1 MSATSTWRST
11 LTRATQRSLT
21 TKNSPSPSASLR
33 KRGTIK
39 TRSNSLQTMA
49 SASFHST
56 SCSLMTSMWLLKR
69 KNKGGQLMITTTWK
83 NPLTLKIMMGL
94 QSSLFSRPTGK
105 KKRMRFLIRT
115 SWLLIRIQG
124 SSSGEVQLRL
134 KISLLCRTTLWS
146 WQRLKLGS
154 LKIRDRLQANTSVG
168 IRRKMWVRSVRTIQ
182 MVRELR
188 A

>member
-1 MSATSTWRST
+1 MSVTSTLRST

-21 TKNSPSPSASLR
+21 IKNSPSPSASLR

-49 SASFHST
+49 NASFHST
-56 SCSLMTSMWLLKR
+56 SLNLMTSMWLLKR
-69 KNKGGQLMITTTWK
+69 RNKGDQLMITITWN
-83 NPLTLKIMMGL
+83 NPSTLKTMMGL

-105 KKRMRFLIRT
+105 KKRMRFSTRT
-115 SWLLIRIQG
+115 SWLLIRIRG
-124 SSSGEVQLRL
+124 SSSGEVQLRP
-134 KISLLCRTTLWS
+134 KISLLCRTTLWN
-146 WQRLKLGS
+146 WQRRKLGS

-168 IRRKMWVRSVRTIQ
+168 TRRKMWVRLVKTIQ

>member
-1 MSATSTWRST
+1 MSATSTWRLT

-21 TKNSPSPSASLR
+21 TKNSRSPSASLR

-39 TRSNSLQTMA
+39 TRSNSLQTME
-49 SASFHST
+49 SASFRST
-56 SCSLMTSMWLLKR
+56 SCNLMTSMWLLKR
-69 KNKGGQLMITTTWK
+69 KNKGGQLMITITLK

-105 KKRMRFLIRT
+105 KKRMRFSTRT
-115 SWLLIRIQG
+115 SWLLIRIRG
-124 SSSGEVQLRL
+124 SSSGEVQLKL
-134 KISLLCRTTLWS
+134 KISLLCRTTLWN
-146 WQRLKLGS
+146 WQRRKLGS
-154 LKIRDRLQANTSVG
+154 LKIKDRLQANTSVG
-168 IRRKMWVRSVRTIQ
+168 TRRKMWVRLVKTIQ